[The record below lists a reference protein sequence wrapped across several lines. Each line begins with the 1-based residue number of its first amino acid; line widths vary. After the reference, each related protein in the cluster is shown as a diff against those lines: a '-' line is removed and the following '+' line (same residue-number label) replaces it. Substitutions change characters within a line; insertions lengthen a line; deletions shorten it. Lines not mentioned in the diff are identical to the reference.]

1 VLTVAGLLAADPGR
15 VAEAGR
21 AWRGLAESLGTRTAE
36 LDRRLDELRAAWT
49 GPAARAA
56 TGMIGGV
63 CAELDAAYP
72 TLLGVEQALA
82 EHAATVARAQQI
94 ALSATA
100 YAGCAR
106 ITIGAGGTATVDRTG
121 EKPDAGDLAT
131 ADQVTIDLH
140 RALDLAERS
149 DQATATR
156 LGDLGPGRSVP
167 AHTGP
172 SRTDPS
178 TVADWWRGLS
188 DAERRWLVEERPELV
203 GGLDGVPAV
212 DRDLAN
218 RVRLTRLLA
227 DPHGRHANALRAIQA
242 RLDAAG
248 PPRAYLLG
256 LSSDGQGRAIVAL
269 GDPDT
274 ADNVVTYV
282 PGLGGDVD
290 GAADEL
296 VRIGHLSTAA
306 GRAAPGRSTA
316 VIAWLGYAAPT
327 SLVEA
332 ARPGAAVGA
341 EPALHRFQVGL
352 RATHHGAASHNTVLG
367 LSYGSTVAGLTGH
380 GPGLVA
386 DDLVLIGSP
395 GAGVAHATDLGL
407 DPRHVW
413 ASTAR
418 YDVINAAVNPLHP
431 PGLWYGPSPSGPSF
445 GAHVFTSAPG
455 NWADPLGTHMA
466 YFDDG
471 NPSLTN
477 LADIAV
483 ADYADVR

>member
-1 VLTVAGLLAADPGR
+1 V
-15 VAEAGR
+15 
-21 AWRGLAESLGTRTAE
+21 
-36 LDRRLDELRAAWT
+36 
-49 GPAARAA
+49 
-56 TGMIGGV
+56 
-63 CAELDAAYP
+63 
-72 TLLGVEQALA
+72 
-82 EHAATVARAQQI
+82 
-94 ALSATA
+94 
-100 YAGCAR
+100 
-106 ITIGAGGTATVDRTG
+106 
-121 EKPDAGDLAT
+121 
-131 ADQVTIDLH
+131 
-140 RALDLAERS
+140 
-149 DQATATR
+149 
-156 LGDLGPGRSVP
+156 
-167 AHTGP
+167 
-172 SRTDPS
+172 
-178 TVADWWRGLS
+178 TVADWWRGRS
-188 DAERRWLVEERPELV
+188 DAERRWLVEERPELI

-218 RVRLTRLLA
+218 RIRLTRLLA
-227 DPHGRHANALRAIQA
+227 DPHGRHAEALRAIQA

-256 LSSDGQGRAIVAL
+256 LSADGQGRAVVAL

-282 PGLGGDVD
+282 PGLGGDLD
-290 GAADEL
+290 GTADEL
-296 VRIGHLSTAA
+296 ARIGHLSSAA

-316 VIAWLGYAAPT
+316 VIAWLGYEAPT
-327 SLVEA
+327 SLPEA
-332 ARPGAAVGA
+332 ARPAAAVGA

-352 RATHHGAASHNTVLG
+352 RATHQGAPSHNTVLG

-407 DPRHVW
+407 DPGHVW

-418 YDVINAAVNPLHP
+418 YDAINAAVNPVHP
-431 PGLWYGPSPSGPSF
+431 TGLWYGPSPSSHGF

-455 NWADPLGTHMA
+455 SWTDPLGTHTA